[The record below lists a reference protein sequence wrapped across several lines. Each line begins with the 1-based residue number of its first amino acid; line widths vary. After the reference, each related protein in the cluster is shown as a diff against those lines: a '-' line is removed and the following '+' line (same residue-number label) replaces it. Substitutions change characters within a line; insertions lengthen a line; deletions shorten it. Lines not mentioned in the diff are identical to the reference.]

1 MANNFNGQFIEAG
14 DKPLV
19 GAVLEGKVHAAKAD
33 KAGRKPGQLV
43 GLKGDSTVFPFGYV
57 MDDASALKGI
67 LGLDVNY
74 NENGEVVVGKTNAV
88 IIEGTVC
95 VEVTGSIA
103 TGDKLKY
110 ADGKFAKAAE
120 DSDTV
125 AAYAITNSFTA
136 QTLDNKQVSA
146 VYAVIG

>member
-57 MDDASALKGI
+57 MDDTSALKGI

-95 VEVTGSIA
+95 VEVTGSIVA
-103 TGDKLKY
+103 GDKLKY
-110 ADGKFAKAAE
+110 TDGKFVKVA
-120 DSDTV
+120 DQDTA